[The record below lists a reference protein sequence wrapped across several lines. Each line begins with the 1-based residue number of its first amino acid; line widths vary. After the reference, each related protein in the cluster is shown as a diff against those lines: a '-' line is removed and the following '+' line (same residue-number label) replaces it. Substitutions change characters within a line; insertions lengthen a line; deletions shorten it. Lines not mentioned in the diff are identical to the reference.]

1 MIKKLM
7 EEKAA
12 AEKKHDYCEKQMKQT
27 QSKQDSKERQ
37 AQEISIAI
45 DGASAKSK
53 KLKEQV
59 AELERELA
67 DLAKTQAEM
76 DRLRQQ
82 EKAGYEKDKPELE
95 NGIRGVKLAL
105 KVLQE
110 YYAKDDKGHDDAN
123 EGAASGIIGLLEVVE
138 SDFSKGLAELEAE
151 ESAAKKVYEIATEE
165 NAMTKTK

>member
-7 EEKAA
+7 EEAEA
-12 AEKKHDYCEKQMKQT
+12 AEKKHHYCEKQMKQT

-37 AQEISIAI
+37 EQEISIAI

-76 DRLRQQ
+76 DRLRQK
-82 EKAGYEKDKPELE
+82 EEAGYEKDKPELE

-110 YYAKDDKGHDDAN
+110 YYAKDDKGH
-123 EGAASGIIGLLEVVE
+123 
-138 SDFSKGLAELEAE
+138 
-151 ESAAKKVYEIATEE
+151 
-165 NAMTKTK
+165 